1 MPPAPRDVA
10 LTVRSYILMVLV
22 GATAG
27 FGNVH
32 ARFIGPL
39 PPELRSKCVA
49 NFEGDLHGQ
58 QAAAIEAACS
68 ANVADRVYIA
78 AEYLVV
84 TLSLLSLAVC
94 AYAFAGAERRAQR
107 SDSVPRKQ
115 ALALFLGTDL
125 AALPWVILSPACFM
139 ITYWSL
145 VPLEV
150 CRSHGPTPARPRSV
164 CHRCLVH
171 ATTPPVPLDRCVKA
185 PTRARAQ
192 VIWQRWYCTIVLVLW
207 AYAPAA
213 YILTILLGYYR
224 AFPAGVVVCT
234 GMVIFDGINL
244 PPRVCGTV
252 QFRAVPVHQPMG
264 GRELVSRRGREV
276 RPPVR
281 FGPSSC
287 GVRVH
292 PRPPGHG
299 VRRNG
304 WFGPVV
310 ASGGIWV
317 LAAAAPHE
325 RMSWDLIVA
334 LRTMRVV
341 RVMLVF
347 VLVISHLF

>member
-10 LTVRSYILMVLV
+10 LTARSYILMVLV
-22 GATAG
+22 GVTAG

-39 PPELRSKCVA
+39 PPELRSKCAA

-107 SDSVPRKQ
+107 SDAVPRKQ

-139 ITYWSL
+139 VTYWSL

-150 CRSHGPTPARPRSV
+150 RRPHGPAPARPRSA
-164 CHRCLVH
+164 CHGCLVH

-244 PPRVCGTV
+244 PPRVWGPFSFV
-252 QFRAVPVHQPMG
+252 PYLSINRWAVENLYLGVVENYAHRYDLAPALAEYEFAL
-264 GRELVSRRGREV
+264 GRQATAYAAMAGLGLWWR
-276 RPPVR
+276 
-281 FGPSSC
+281 
-287 GVRVH
+287 
-292 PRPPGHG
+292 
-299 VRRNG
+299 
-304 WFGPVV
+304 VV
-310 ASGGIWV
+310 AFGC
-317 LAAAAPHE
+317 L
-325 RMSWDLIVA
+325 
-334 LRTMRVV
+334 LRQRHTRK
-341 RVMLVF
+341 
-347 VLVISHLF
+347 